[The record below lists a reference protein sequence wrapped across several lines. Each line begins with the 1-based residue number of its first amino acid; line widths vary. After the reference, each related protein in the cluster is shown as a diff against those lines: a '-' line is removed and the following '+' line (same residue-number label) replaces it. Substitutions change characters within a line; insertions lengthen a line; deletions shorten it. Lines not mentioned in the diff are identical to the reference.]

1 MVETWLLTKDTFVKA
16 GKLAIEE
23 TVFRWQIVEGS
34 NKETLTDKTSESD
47 QSFDR
52 SRLVLLPIHKS
63 FHSHSSLALLSHLEL
78 FVFYSYNVQLLSSLS
93 IFILSPFKQLES
105 LDVCIF
111 VLCTPIHLFFGP
123 LTFNN

>member
-1 MVETWLLTKDTFVKA
+1 MVDWLLTKDTFVEA

-23 TVFRWQIVEGS
+23 TVFRWQVGR
-34 NKETLTDKTSESD
+34 NKETLTGRDKTSD

-52 SRLVLLPIHKS
+52 SLVLLPIHES

-78 FVFYSYNVQLLSSLS
+78 FVFHSYNVQLLSSLF

-111 VLCTPIHLFFGP
+111 ALCTPIHLFFGP
-123 LTFNN
+123 LTFNS